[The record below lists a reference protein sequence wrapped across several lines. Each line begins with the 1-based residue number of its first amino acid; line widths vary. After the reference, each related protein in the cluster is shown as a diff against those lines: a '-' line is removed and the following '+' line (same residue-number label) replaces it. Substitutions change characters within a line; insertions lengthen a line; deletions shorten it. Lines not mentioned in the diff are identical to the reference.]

1 MTLSTQFVTM
11 LTMIGMGSLFGACL
25 DTYNRFLH
33 RPARKRWIV
42 FINDILFW
50 LLQGL
55 VIFYVLYL
63 VNQGEIRFYI
73 FIALL
78 CGFAAYQSLLK
89 KLYLKLLDMAIRVV
103 IAVYKTLV
111 KSIELLMIRPLK
123 SLLTLLISIVLLLA
137 RGVFSLAKLG
147 LSILLFIAKVF
158 WQPFKLLFLFVW
170 KLLPKSV
177 KKFVEK
183 LYNNLKGFFVRIKNY
198 IETVRNRW
206 KKTK

>member
-11 LTMIGMGSLFGACL
+11 ITMIGMGSLFGACL

-33 RPARKRWIV
+33 RSARKRWIV
-42 FINDILFW
+42 FIHDILFW

-63 VNQGEIRFYI
+63 INHGEIRFYI

-78 CGFAAYQSLLK
+78 CGFAAYQSLFK
-89 KLYLKLLDMAIRVV
+89 KFYLKLLEIAIAIV
-103 IAVYKTLV
+103 IAVYKIVV
-111 KSIELLMIRPLK
+111 KSIELLIFRPLK
-123 SLLTLLISIVLLLA
+123 SLVLFLISIILLLA

-147 LSILLFIAKVF
+147 LSILLFITKVF
-158 WQPFKLLFLFVW
+158 WKPVKLLFLFVW
-170 KLLPKSV
+170 KLLPKNV
-177 KKFVEK
+177 KKIVEK
-183 LYNNLKGFFVRIKNY
+183 LYNNLKGFCVRIKNY